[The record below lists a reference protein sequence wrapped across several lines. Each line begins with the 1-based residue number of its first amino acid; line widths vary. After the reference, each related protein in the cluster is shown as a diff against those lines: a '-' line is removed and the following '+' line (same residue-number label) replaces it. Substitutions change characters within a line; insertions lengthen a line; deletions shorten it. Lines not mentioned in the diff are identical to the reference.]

1 MGNEGIKDASW
12 LSEVGKH
19 HKEWIELSKRFGGG
33 KDAEDLVQDM
43 YLKLHRYTDKQR
55 IIRNGKL
62 SKAYVYFVLKS
73 VVNTY
78 HKKQVK
84 DSALRFD
91 YIMETSIEFTE
102 EDIEDK
108 IAFEKIC
115 LLMDQEMENWY
126 WYDAM
131 LFKNYRDIGDSYRKM
146 AKQID
151 ISWVS
156 IYNTIKN
163 CKRILKYE
171 LGNKYEDYK
180 NKDYDR
186 I

>member
-12 LSEVGKH
+12 LSEVAKH

-102 EDIEDK
+102 EDIEEK

-115 LLMDQEMENWY
+115 LLIDQEMQTWY
-126 WYDAM
+126 WYNEM
-131 LFKNYRDIGDSYRKM
+131 LFKKYRDSGDSYRKI
-146 AKQID
+146 AKQTD

-163 CKRILKYE
+163 CKRILKSE
-171 LGNKYEDYK
+171 LGEKYEDYK